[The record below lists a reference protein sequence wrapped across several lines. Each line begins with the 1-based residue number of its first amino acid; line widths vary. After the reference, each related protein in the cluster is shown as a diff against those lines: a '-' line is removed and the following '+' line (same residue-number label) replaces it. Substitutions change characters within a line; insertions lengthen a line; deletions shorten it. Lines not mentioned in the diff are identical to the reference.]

1 MADYGGKP
9 FKWKL
14 FSKNGDKL
22 TFIYHFIQMIEN
34 NLFSPNYMMRVG
46 LGMFW
51 LFCVRID

>member
-9 FKWKL
+9 FEWKL

-46 LGMFW
+46 LGMFG
-51 LFCVRID
+51 LFSVRID